1 MEGGPGDDTITGS
14 QGADALVG
22 GEGNDTFMW
31 PLASPG
37 DLVGGEAGT
46 DTIQVLGSALA
57 DNVALGAVPFGINVA
72 ANGSTTTLQADVEEA
87 TFQAGR
93 GADQIFIGTLAGTTL
108 QKITLDLRATATG
121 TTGDF
126 YADALTVNGS
136 NAADNISITGSAG
149 NLTLTGLAPTIVV
162 QNSESVRDTLT
173 LNTGPGV
180 DVLNAQG
187 LGVDV
192 IRLAVRGGD
201 GDDILTG
208 SLGDDVFM
216 WSPGDDNDV
225 IEGGLGNDMLQF
237 AGANVAETI
246 TLNANGSRL
255 RFTRDIASVV
265 LDLNAVE
272 RVNFSA
278 SGGADTI
285 SFTDLSATGVK
296 QVAIDLSS
304 FGNPAGDAQPDT
316 IQIAATTTTPIS
328 TALGIGTMTVTWS
341 GVKISATGVE
351 PANDRL
357 IMQTT
362 TGVPAPALSS
372 AAKPAIAHTDEDEDT
387 SARP

>member
-1 MEGGPGDDTITGS
+1 MEGGFGDDTITGS
-14 QGADALVG
+14 QGADNLVG
-22 GEGNDTFMW
+22 GEGNDTFVW

-46 DTIQVLGSALA
+46 DTIQVVGSALA
-57 DNVALGAVPFGINVA
+57 DNVSLVAVPFGINVA
-72 ANGSTTTLQADVEEA
+72 ANGSTTVLQADVEEA

-108 QKITLDLRATATG
+108 QKITLDLRPTATG

-136 NAADNISITGSAG
+136 QAADNISITGSAG

-162 QNSESVRDTLT
+162 QGSEIVRDTLT
-173 LNTGPGV
+173 LNTGLGV

-192 IRLAVRGGD
+192 IRLAIRGGD

-208 SLGDDVFM
+208 SPGDDVFM

-225 IEGGLGNDMLQF
+225 IEGGLGNDTLQF

-246 TLNANGSRL
+246 TFSANGSRL

-265 LDLNAVE
+265 LDVNAVE
-272 RVNFSA
+272 RVNLLA
-278 SGGADTI
+278 AGGADTI

-304 FGNPAGDAQPDT
+304 FGSPGGDAQPDT

-341 GVKISATGVE
+341 GVRISATGVE

-362 TGVPAPALSS
+362 TGVPAPTLSS